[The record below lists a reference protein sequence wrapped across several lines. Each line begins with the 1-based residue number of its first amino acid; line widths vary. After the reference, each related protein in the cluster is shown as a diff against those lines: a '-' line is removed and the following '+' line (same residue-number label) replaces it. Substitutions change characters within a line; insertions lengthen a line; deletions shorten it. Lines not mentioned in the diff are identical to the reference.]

1 MEFEKKP
8 IDNMNE
14 NNRMPETVNPEEN
27 MEEEKSSK
35 EKKKEEKNAKKEVAA
50 RKKAEAKAKKAAE
63 AEAKAAEKRKKKAAK
78 KAAKEG
84 KITLGKIIVDEAADV
99 ISTHDRIQA
108 SVDRFFAAMK
118 YSLVYEMN
126 DARIRYKHNATG
138 MLTAFFGTIVI
149 ICFMLLVF
157 DHETSY
163 QYSYNGRI
171 LGYVDDQEQV
181 YNILNI
187 AGEKL
192 SKVNDAKIRFKVGQ
206 NITFKKV
213 SSSKKDIDTADQAL
227 NKLTYMTEIDVVG
240 YGIYEKDRLLAVV
253 ESKSVADKVLDLSL
267 IHI

>member
-1 MEFEKKP
+1 
-8 IDNMNE
+8 
-14 NNRMPETVNPEEN
+14 
-27 MEEEKSSK
+27 
-35 EKKKEEKNAKKEVAA
+35 
-50 RKKAEAKAKKAAE
+50 
-63 AEAKAAEKRKKKAAK
+63 
-78 KAAKEG
+78 
-84 KITLGKIIVDEAADV
+84 
-99 ISTHDRIQA
+99 
-108 SVDRFFAAMK
+108 
-118 YSLVYEMN
+118 
-126 DARIRYKHNATG
+126 

-213 SSSKKDIDTADQAL
+213 SSSKKDIDTAA
-227 NKLTYMTEIDVVG
+227 
-240 YGIYEKDRLLAVV
+240 RR
-253 ESKSVADKVLDLSL
+253 
-267 IHI
+267 